1 MTERERMVETQIRA
15 RGVSDPEV
23 LAAMSRVPREEFVR
37 PSSVAHAFGDHPLA
51 IDCGQTISQ
60 PFIVAYMTELLA
72 IRPGDKVLEV
82 GTGSGYQ
89 TAVLMELADEVFT
102 IEFIPELY
110 AAARKRLAGD
120 RMPLE
125 RFRLADGH
133 EGWPEEE
140 PFDRIIVTA
149 AAEEIPYALV
159 EQLAHG
165 GRMVIPIGAPQEV
178 QRIFVVIRNEGG
190 EVREFPD
197 ISVRFVP
204 LVSAGEN

>member
-15 RGVSDPEV
+15 RGVRDPAV
-23 LAAMSRVPREEFVR
+23 LEAMVRVPREAFVR
-37 PSSVAHAFGDHPLA
+37 PDSVAHAFGDHPLA

-60 PFIVAYMTELLA
+60 PYIVAYMTGLLRV
-72 IRPGDKVLEV
+72 RPGDRVLEV

-89 TAVLMELADEVFT
+89 TAVLLELTEEVFT

-120 RMPLE
+120 RMPTE

-133 EGWPEEE
+133 AGWPEKA

-149 AAEEIPYALV
+149 AATEMPEALV
-159 EQLAHG
+159 EQLACG
-165 GRMVIPIGAPQEV
+165 GRMVIPIGEPEAV
-178 QRIFVVIRNEGG
+178 QRIVVVTRDGRG
-190 EVREFPD
+190 KLREEPD

-204 LVSAGEN
+204 LVSGGGG